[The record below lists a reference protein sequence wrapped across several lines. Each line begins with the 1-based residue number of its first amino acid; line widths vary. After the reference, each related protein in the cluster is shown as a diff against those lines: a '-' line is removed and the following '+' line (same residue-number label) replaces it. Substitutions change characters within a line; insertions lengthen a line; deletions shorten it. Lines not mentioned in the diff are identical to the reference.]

1 MTEDLIK
8 LKKYGI
14 EKVGYWKLVE
24 SKGYSENRH
33 NNSISFYFNKQRE
46 KCNTN
51 LRCLYVFV
59 SGGKVIYV
67 GKTNQ
72 GLSKRMSSYSSTS
85 NQLNVSSKH
94 KKNLS
99 DRHKVNKI
107 IEILKKDE
115 EVFIYSFFDDK
126 QVFYKDL
133 KLNLISGLEDPLI
146 SIFQPK
152 LNEDSR
158 EKTHTKQLDLILNE
172 VRIKKYDSC
181 LKESGDET
189 FSDFLRKCIDEFTFQ
204 ESHKKIKHFSF
215 SYTEV
220 HKKRKI
226 HITPEQEN
234 KLYTIGKQLKL
245 NGKGQ
250 VGCFIMDRKTN
261 STYDEMKHLDKGE
274 YHTSK
279 KYPKRIV
286 VPIEK
291 EFYNQLK
298 SRLVDYEL
306 SFVGQII
313 RYLIQNKIE
322 NKDENL
328 TKIIKKEFS
337 VEERKSK
344 INIKRTTFQ
353 MTDEQF
359 NYFEKMK
366 SKYNLS
372 IPSLVYSLVE
382 ELK

>member
-1 MTEDLIK
+1 MTEELIK

-24 SKGYSENRH
+24 QKGYSENRH
-33 NNSISFYFNKQRE
+33 NNSVTFYFTHQRD
-46 KCNTN
+46 KCYTD

-59 SGGKVIYV
+59 SEGKVIYV

-85 NQLNVSSKH
+85 NQLNVSSKN

-107 IEILKKDE
+107 IEILKRGE
-115 EVFIYSFFDDK
+115 EVSIYSFFDDK
-126 QVFYKDL
+126 EVYYKDL

-181 LKESGDET
+181 LKESGYET
-189 FSDFLRKCIDEFTFQ
+189 FSDLMRKCIDEFTFH

-220 HKKRKI
+220 HKKKKI
-226 HITPEQEN
+226 FITPEQEK
-234 KLYTIGKQLKL
+234 KLYKIGEQLKL
-245 NGKGQ
+245 KGKGQ

-261 STYDEMKHLDKGE
+261 STYEEMKHLDKGE

-279 KYPKRIV
+279 KFPKRII

-298 SRLVDYEL
+298 SLLVDYEL
-306 SFVGQII
+306 NFVGQII
-313 RYLIQNKIE
+313 RHLIQNKID
-322 NKDENL
+322 NNDENL
-328 TKIIKKEFS
+328 TKIVKKEFS
-337 VEERKSK
+337 NEERKLK
-344 INIKRTTFQ
+344 INVKRTTFQ

-359 NYFEKMK
+359 NYFDKMRK
-366 SKYNLS
+366 KYKLS
-372 IPSLVYSLVE
+372 NPSLVYSLVE
-382 ELK
+382 ESK